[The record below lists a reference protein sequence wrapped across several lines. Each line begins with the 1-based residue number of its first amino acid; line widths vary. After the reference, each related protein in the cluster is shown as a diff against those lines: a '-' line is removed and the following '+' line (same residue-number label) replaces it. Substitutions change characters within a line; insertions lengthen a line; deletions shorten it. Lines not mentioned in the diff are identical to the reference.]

1 MEKVKKIIWELIPY
15 IGIIILIIIIRA
27 YIITPVRVDGDSMKK
42 TLEDGDILL
51 LYKMAEINRGDIVV
65 LDEKDDN
72 EIIIKRI
79 IGLPGETI
87 EIKHGHI
94 YINDEVIEDNYVYGD
109 TSDYDCITLADDEYF
124 ILGDNRLIS
133 KDSRYFG
140 PVKESDLMGEVV
152 FRIWPFSGFGSV

>member
-15 IGIIILIIIIRA
+15 VLIVIMIIIIRI
-27 YIITPVRVDGDSMKK
+27 YIITPVRVDGASMNK

-51 LYKMAEINRGDIVV
+51 LYKMAQIDRYDIVV
-65 LDEKDDN
+65 LDEEYDD

-79 IGLPGETI
+79 IGLPGETV
-87 EIKHGHI
+87 EIKNGKI
-94 YINDEVIEDNYVYGD
+94 YINDEEIEDEYAYGD
-109 TSDYDCITLADDEYF
+109 TSDYEKITLADDEYF

-140 PVKESDLMGEVV
+140 PIKKSDLMGEVV
-152 FRIWPFSGFGSV
+152 FRIWPFSGFGTM